1 MHRIRSLASLRSRAR
16 TIMFED
22 SKLLVAALS
31 DVIRS
36 KRAAGRPRDN
46 AVLQIL
52 EKALREEEYKQK
64 GETRSVKE
72 GKCAGAA
79 RPDQAVAG
87 PAAGQAHTF
96 SAKKVGISHLVPVV
110 PGAVIRIYERALR
123 LTIQCDKTW
132 RSGGGNNAIV
142 R

>member
-1 MHRIRSLASLRSRAR
+1 MPSVCARIYPASDLFRIVRDDDGLQIDFMASVHRIRSLASLRSRAR

-72 GKCAGAA
+72 GK
-79 RPDQAVAG
+79 
-87 PAAGQAHTF
+87 
-96 SAKKVGISHLVPVV
+96 
-110 PGAVIRIYERALR
+110 
-123 LTIQCDKTW
+123 
-132 RSGGGNNAIV
+132 
-142 R
+142 